1 MGINIYTRFFIAQEG
16 IRFGTKISLLKV
28 FWVEKHA
35 ISRLTVCAVYK
46 YSVGGKADGTWM
58 GKFERFEKVGLRDK
72 ETKALIAVYPKR
84 PEGTD
89 EQIEADVKYWY
100 YQRNCS
106 AEEELK
112 GLFVDHLTEHE
123 LKSIQ

>member
-1 MGINIYTRFFIAQEG
+1 MVLI
-16 IRFGTKISLLKV
+16 
-28 FWVEKHA
+28 
-35 ISRLTVCAVYK
+35 
-46 YSVGGKADGTWM
+46 M

-72 ETKALIAVYPKR
+72 ETKALIAVYPKK

-89 EQIEADVKYWY
+89 EQIESDVKYWY
-100 YQRNCS
+100 YQKNCG